1 MPEGLLQ
8 RRARA
13 GLVGVM
19 LALPWYAAT
28 AQDRGDQIRQAE
40 QYYQNFQTEPALINL
55 RAALDPTRGQPDSI
69 WAHGVHL
76 MAQIYFEQ
84 GDTSAATNWLRWAFR
99 TDPTIRVDAAKF
111 LPEVLALSEASRAW
125 VRRTESEGDFVTET
139 RFEWPAGRIVPAL
152 GSLRI
157 DPAGLGV
164 PLRVLLQRSGDPQG
178 RSVAEGQTAN
188 LDPGSYEIQAAADG
202 YLGVRITRVVLPGVT
217 TVLKFNLQTIGAA
230 AAGPPTMVD
239 PLFGQMRAQ
248 TVRLSLWRFGQ
259 GPTCASGFYVGATY
273 VVTLYDA
280 IEGVDSAMIQR
291 SDGTR
296 IENRVIRVLAYD
308 TTANLAVLKIPT
320 HRDSLELARG
330 FPRRGQWVF
339 PLAFTDCNAGTLNNR
354 AVRVALGDT
363 PIELAESTPGA
374 QLGAAVVDST
384 GAVLGV
390 TYRGDRAIPAAV
402 IAGIVENARQRDRAG
417 QLMTLAT
424 VAQQEGHNSR
434 TTPTVAGQPQSQQRR
449 GGGFPILIVVGG
461 LAAAGGAA
469 ALLLAGGGGG
479 GGGGNGTTG
488 SIFIRFPNN

>member
-1 MPEGLLQ
+1 MPDGLLQ
-8 RRARA
+8 RRVRA
-13 GLVGVM
+13 GLVGV
-19 LALPWYAAT
+19 LLVLPWYAAA

-84 GDTSAATNWLRWAFR
+84 GDTSASTTWLRWAFR
-99 TDPTIRVDAAKF
+99 TDPTVRVDPAKF
-111 LPEVLALSEASRAW
+111 LPEVLALSEAARAW
-125 VRRTESEGDFVTET
+125 VRRTESEGDFVTDT
-139 RFEWPAGRIVPAL
+139 RFEWPVGRIVPET

-157 DPAGLGV
+157 DNAGLGV
-164 PLRVLLQRSGDPQG
+164 PLRVLVQRSGDPQG
-178 RSVAEGQTAN
+178 RPVAEGVTAN
-188 LDPGSYEIQAAADG
+188 LGPGSYEIQAAADG

-248 TVRLSLWRFGQ
+248 TARLSVWRFGR
-259 GPTCASGFYVGATY
+259 GPTCASGFYVGGMY
-273 VVTLYDA
+273 FVTLYDA
-280 IEGVDSAMIQR
+280 IEGADSAMVQR

-308 TTANLAVLKIPT
+308 TTLNVAVLKLPS
-320 HRDSLELARG
+320 HRDSLVLGPG

-339 PLAFTDCNAGTLNNR
+339 PLAFTDCNTGTLNNR
-354 AVRVALGDT
+354 AVRVALGDN
-363 PIELAESTPGA
+363 PIELAETTTGA

-384 GAVLGV
+384 GAVLGL
-390 TYRGDRAIPAAV
+390 TYRGDRAIPA
-402 IAGIVENARQRDRAG
+402 GIIGEVVDDARQRDRAG
-417 QLMTLAT
+417 QLMTLAM
-424 VAQQEGHNSR
+424 VAQQEGHSPR
-434 TTPTVAGQPQSQQRR
+434 TAQTVAGQPQQPRR
-449 GGGFPILIVVGG
+449 GGGGFPVLLVVGG

-469 ALLLAGGGGG
+469 ALLLMGKSDGGGGST
-479 GGGGNGTTG
+479 TTG
-488 SIFIRFPNN
+488 SIFIRFPNQ

>member
-1 MPEGLLQ
+1 MREGLL
-8 RRARA
+8 RRRLRA
-13 GLVGVM
+13 VLVGIFVT
-19 LALPWYAAT
+19 APWCGAA

-84 GDTSAATNWLRWAFR
+84 GDTVQATTWLRWAFR
-99 TDPTIRVDAAKF
+99 TDPTISVDPAKF

-125 VRRTESEGDFVTET
+125 VRRTESEGDFATET
-139 RFEWPAGRIVPAL
+139 RFEWPVGRIVPET

-157 DPAGLGV
+157 DNAGLGV
-164 PLRVLLQRSGDPQG
+164 PLRVLVQRSGDPQG
-178 RSVAEGQTAN
+178 RPVSEGVTAN
-188 LDPGSYEIQAAADG
+188 LGPGSYEVQAAADG

-239 PLFGQMRAQ
+239 PMFGQMRAQ
-248 TVRLSLWRFGQ
+248 TARLSLWRFGS
-259 GPTCASGFYVGATY
+259 GPTCASGFYVGSTFL
-273 VVTLYDA
+273 VTTYDA
-280 IEGVDSAMIQR
+280 IEGADSIMAQR
-291 SDGTR
+291 SDGMR
-296 IENRVIRVLAYD
+296 IENRVIRVVAYD
-308 TTANLAVLKIPT
+308 TTANVAVLKLPT
-320 HRDSLELARG
+320 HRDSLTLGRG

-354 AVRVALGDT
+354 AVRVALGDD
-363 PIELAESTPGA
+363 PIELAESTAGA

-384 GAVLGV
+384 GAVLGL
-390 TYRGDRAIPAAV
+390 TFRGDRAIPVGV
-402 IAGIVENARQRDRAG
+402 IAGLVDDARQRDRAG
-417 QLMTLAT
+417 QLMTLAM
-424 VAQQEGHNSR
+424 VAQQEGH
-434 TTPTVAGQPQSQQRR
+434 TPQTARTVAGQPQQQRR

-469 ALLLAGGGGG
+469 ALLLASKGGG

-488 SIFIRFPNN
+488 SIFIRFPNQ